1 MAAASSQGLNGHE
14 RPLATSS
21 LARCLAL
28 SVSSALGAVGAKKGQ
43 QKKHKPSKAELLEAA
58 KAKQE
63 ALKALE
69 GTKEGRV
76 RA

>member
-1 MAAASSQGLNGHE
+1 M
-14 RPLATSS
+14 
-21 LARCLAL
+21 
-28 SVSSALGAVGAKKGQ
+28 GAVGAKKGQ